1 MTDSS
6 MAVSNLK
13 DNAPHSVANAL
24 SGMAK
29 LSI

>member
-1 MTDSS
+1 MTGSS

-13 DNAPHSVANAL
+13 DNTLRSGANAL